1 MNYWLDL
8 YTGTTWKEFRNS
20 GARVTG
26 FRSRMQ
32 GIARK
37 VKPGDIFLCYLTGV
51 MRWVGALQVVGPSQD
66 RSPIF
71 SYDFPVRFEVRPL
84 VMLEP
89 EFGIPMQ
96 ELEGRVEFFREP
108 KDRGKFKGF
117 VRMSPNLFRSN
128 KDGELIMGLLQ

>member
-8 YTGTTWKEFRNS
+8 YTGTTWQEYRDA

-37 VKPGDIFLCYLTGV
+37 VQPGDIFLCYLTGV
-51 MRWVGALQVVGPSQD
+51 MRWVGALEVVGPSQD
-66 RSPIF
+66 RSRIF
-71 SYDFPVRFEVRPL
+71 SDDFPVRFEVRPR

-89 EFGIPMQ
+89 KFGVPMQ
-96 ELEGRVEFFREP
+96 ELEGQVDFFMQP

-117 VRMSPNLFRSN
+117 VRMSPNRFSSN
-128 KDGELIMGLLQ
+128 KDGDLI